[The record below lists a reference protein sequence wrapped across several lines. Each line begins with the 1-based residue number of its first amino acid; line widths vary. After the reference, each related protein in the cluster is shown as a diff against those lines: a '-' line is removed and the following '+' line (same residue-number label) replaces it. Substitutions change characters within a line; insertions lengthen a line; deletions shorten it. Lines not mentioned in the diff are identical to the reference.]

1 MLMKKERERERGRGG
16 KKGRKEGRERGRG
29 RERERNGKTTWS
41 FDPMGNSIKL
51 LQNVLESSEKN

>member
-1 MLMKKERERERGRGG
+1 MKKEREREREGDGVR
-16 KKGRKEGRERGRG
+16 KEGRKEGREGG
-29 RERERNGKTTWS
+29 EERERNGKTTWS